1 TAVFNKVDAIVM
13 PTLPL
18 TSIPITEDFK
28 AHGISDSPLF
38 VKMMRYIWPTNFL
51 GFPSITVPVGYDAQG
66 MPIGLLVSS
75 RLHVAEIAIRSKC
88 YFRGEETTG
97 MSSFPR

>member
-1 TAVFNKVDAIVM
+1 M

-66 MPIGLLVSS
+66 MPIGLLVMCPQWKDDEC
-75 RLHVAEIAIRSKC
+75 LALAEQVEKAAI
-88 YFRGEETTG
+88 GERRRPPENWIDTL
-97 MSSFPR
+97 SEH